1 VDAATVM
8 ARCDA
13 LQEHTA
19 EPGKLT
25 RLFATPELEA
35 ATVVVEGWMQE
46 AGLTTRR
53 DAVRNLFGRYEGSRP
68 DAPAFLLGS
77 HLDSV
82 PDGGRYD
89 GPLGVLTALAV
100 IERLAARGVRLPF
113 AIEVCAFSDEESV
126 RYGTTY
132 LGSSAL
138 AGAFDEAWLDRVD
151 RDGISMRD
159 ALRAIGG
166 DPDDIASCAR
176 DAASTVGWLELHI
189 EQGPALEAAGLPIG
203 VVTGIQ
209 AQVRHSWEIRGT
221 AGHAGTTPMAGR
233 KDALAAAAELVL
245 AIEEIGR
252 ATPDLVA
259 TVGVLDA
266 EPGAM
271 NVIPG
276 RVVLTS
282 DIRHPDDARLV
293 YALTAVDDAA
303 AAIAA
308 QRGVPITA
316 TELSGDPSVPCD
328 ARLRAVL
335 ADAIGA
341 EGFPARDLASGAGHD
356 AAALARIC
364 PVAMLFLRCE
374 KGISHNPAENVDTL
388 DVAIALDVMERAILD
403 LGARP

>member
-1 VDAATVM
+1 MDAATVM
-8 ARCDA
+8 ERCDA

-19 EPGKLT
+19 EPLKLT
-25 RLFATPELEA
+25 RLFATPALEA
-35 ATVVVEGWMQE
+35 AMSDVEGWMRT

-53 DAVRNLFGRYEGSRP
+53 DAVRNLFGRYEGARP

-100 IERLAARGVRLPF
+100 VERLASRGVRLPF
-113 AIEVCAFSDEESV
+113 ALEVCAFSDEESV

-138 AGAFDEAWLDRVD
+138 AGAFDQAWLDRVD
-151 RDGISMRD
+151 RDGITMRD
-159 ALRAIGG
+159 ALRDVGG
-166 DPDDIASCAR
+166 DPDDIGSCAR

-189 EQGPALEAAGLPIG
+189 EQGPALESAGLPIG

-209 AQVRHSWEIRGT
+209 AQVRHAWEIRGT

-252 ATPDLVA
+252 TTPELVA

-276 RVVLTS
+276 RVVLMS

-341 EGFPARDLASGAGHD
+341 EGFPARDLPSGAGHD

-374 KGISHNPAENVDTL
+374 KGISHNPAEKVDVR

>member
-1 VDAATVM
+1 MDAATVM

-13 LQEHTA
+13 LQEFTG

-25 RLFATPELEA
+25 RLFATPSLEA
-35 ATVVVEGWMQE
+35 ATVTVEGWMRD

-53 DAVRNLFGRYEGSRP
+53 DAVLNLFGRYEGSKP
-68 DAPAFLLGS
+68 DAPAFLVGS

-100 IERLAARGVRLPF
+100 VERLAARKARLPF

-138 AGAFDEAWLDRVD
+138 AGAFQEAWLDRAD
-151 RDGISMRD
+151 RDGITMRD
-159 ALRAIGG
+159 ALRAAGG
-166 DPDDIASCAR
+166 DPDGIPACAR

-189 EQGPALEAAGLPIG
+189 EQGPSLEAEGLPIG

-209 AQVRHSWEIRGT
+209 AQVRHSWELRGT

-233 KDALAAAAELVL
+233 RDALSAAAELVL

-252 ATPDLVA
+252 STPDLVA

-282 DIRHPDDARLV
+282 DIRHPDDAALV
-293 YALTAVDDAA
+293 HALMAVDGAA

-308 QRGVPITA
+308 KRGVAITS

-374 KGISHNPAENVDTL
+374 GGISHNPAENVDVL
-388 DVAIALDVMERAILD
+388 DVAVALDVMERAILD
-403 LGARP
+403 LGMRP